1 MKNLFTKLT
10 LAAGLLAAFGTASA
24 QEVNI
29 LAEKSVYPLGPSK
42 VWYYYEGGQQT
53 DRTETFDSE
62 PLAKLT
68 QVPTNTDNVFLY
80 PEKGD
85 LSGIAANQE
94 IGPQGF
100 YVDMGSSQNVGIV
113 YTTWEGAAA
122 NDYSIYL
129 TDQEPTLDILNTT
142 PTYTAQDLGQYTE
155 NTAVLPDGSK
165 GRYLVFQVTRA
176 TNWGWG
182 IKIRSISAHAPSQ
195 DVLTTFKVTPSIV
208 IANTQTPVTLTLL
221 NQFGVALS
229 EQDVQIQV
237 SDNAVFENN
246 NLTITSGTKATF
258 TATLGDNTIT
268 QDVFVAQA
276 PSVPAATS
284 IKTPIFTNTYTDYNG
299 TAEFTTAYNGG
310 ASNGGLLTFP
320 DGEIAQLFTSTR
332 CVFFSNSE
340 TTGAWNGNINPS
352 ANGYRNL
359 CLDVFSAYDVTCSIE
374 FESVENLAGG
384 TTYNFDLKS
393 GEWNNISVD
402 VAGATKLGNLSIRFS
417 EENMDDILLANI
429 YFTPAYVEGDEEAP
443 VLADLQAEPAMTS
456 VTLTISATDDKSTD
470 IFYSITDGTNTYA
483 TSGTSGEEITYTVT
497 GLESNTLYNFTVTA
511 SDGLNISDPKSISVT
526 TLALPDAPTPE
537 TDPEKTYALFSSE
550 YGKTQVP
557 QFDAWGSQGQF
568 STTTT
573 GSGETVLMF
582 SNYNGQYGG
591 LVGLDFEVVGT
602 LYLHLDIYTDQPSTR
617 AAAGSINVAPVWK
630 GASGDTPNKTIEVE
644 GGQWNSYD
652 LPLADFGYPNHG
664 TLIDQ
669 LAFTDSTL
677 DSFLVNNIYAWGNDV
692 ITGVE
697 EVANVESTT
706 VSVYNLQGVCVR
718 SNVSSDDALVG
729 LPAGL
734 YIVGGKKVL
743 VTK

>member
-29 LAEKSVYPLGPSK
+29 LAEKNVYPLGPSK

-53 DRTETFDSE
+53 GQTETFDPE

-68 QVPTNTDNVFLY
+68 QVPTNTSNVFLY
-80 PEKGD
+80 PEKGAT
-85 LSGIAANQE
+85 LSDIAANQE
-94 IGPQGF
+94 IGAQGF
-100 YVDMGSSQNVGIV
+100 YVDMGSSQSVGIV
-113 YTTWEGAAA
+113 NTTWEGAAA

-142 PTYTAQDLGQYTE
+142 PTYSAQNLGQYTE

-208 IANTQTPVTLTLL
+208 VANTQTPVTLTIL
-221 NQFGVALS
+221 NQFGVALP

-246 NLTITSGTKATF
+246 NLTITSGNKATF

-310 ASNGGLLTFP
+310 ASNAGLLTFP

-332 CVFFSNSE
+332 CVFFSNSV
-340 TTGAWNGNINPS
+340 TTGAWNGNINPT

-359 CLDVFSAYDVTCSIE
+359 CLDVFSAYEVTCSIE

-483 TSGTSGEEITYTVT
+483 ASGASGEEITYTVS

-537 TDPEKTYALFSSE
+537 TDPEKTYALFSTQYE
-550 YGKTQVP
+550 ATQVP

-582 SNYNGQYGG
+582 SNYNGQWGG

-602 LYLHLDIYTDQPSTR
+602 LYLHLDIYTEQPSTR
-617 AAAGSINVAPVWK
+617 AAAGSITVAPVWK
-630 GASGDTPNKTIEVE
+630 GVQGTPNTTIEVE

-652 LPLADFGYPNHG
+652 LPLAEFGYPNHG
-664 TLIDQ
+664 TVIDQ

-677 DSFLVNNIYAWGNDV
+677 DSFLVNNIYTWGDDV

-697 EVANVESTT
+697 EVAYVESAT

-718 SNVSSDDALVG
+718 SNVLRGEALTG

-734 YIVGGKKVL
+734 YIVDGKKIMI
-743 VTK
+743 TK